1 MFSRRLKQKIIW
13 PIVVLYLLQ
22 TYFVSNEIFFGIS
35 IILVGY
41 SIARSRFQIKKLGI
55 PGLNFYVLLLAF
67 VSLVGIT
74 KYSLGFVARD
84 VYYESTN
91 ILLIYIGYN
100 LCFERSDTEDIFSTV
115 FVMIALSSIITFITG
130 AFTVVGGVSFA
141 TLRETFSVG
150 IKSIEAFLP
159 VYIVYI
165 IAYKK
170 VIISPKIDMLI
181 LVVWSVQAIM
191 NMSRTTLFGIA
202 IGIITSLLI
211 LSAKKQLNLY
221 RIRKILGITLII
233 AIIVVIAIKEMPDNV
248 TGRFI
253 DKIWNTFTEVNSRL
267 TFSSLADAN
276 SNWRGYEIAQAKNQ
290 WVESSLFA
298 KIFGSGN
305 GKLIS
310 ITYIPDLWQEIV
322 QSQNGITGVTVLH
335 NTYYTL
341 LIKGGVVLVCSF
353 ISMFLMNIRKG
364 YLRVRR
370 ASNTET
376 IILGTTLVLLSI
388 TMMIDAYVIRG
399 MMQNDAQLAW
409 SIMFGWI
416 SAKLSKRFSSDA
428 M

>member
-13 PIVVLYLLQ
+13 PIIALYLLQ
-22 TYFVSNEIFFGIS
+22 TYFLSYEVFFAVSIV
-35 IILVGY
+35 LVGY
-41 SIARSRFQIKKLGI
+41 SIARSRFKIKRLDI
-55 PGLNFYVLLLAF
+55 PGLLIYIFLLAF
-67 VSLVGIT
+67 VSSVGIA
-74 KYSLGFVARD
+74 KYPFGLVARD
-84 VYYESTN
+84 VYYEFTN
-91 ILLIYIGYN
+91 ILLIYVGYN
-100 LCFERSDTEDIFSTV
+100 LCFERNDTEDIFSTI
-115 FVMIALSSIITFITG
+115 FVMIALSSVITFITG

-165 IAYKK
+165 IAYKN
-170 VIISPKIDMLI
+170 VIISKKFDLCVLI
-181 LVVWSVQAIM
+181 VWSVQAIM

-202 IGIITSLLI
+202 IGIITSLFL

-221 RIRKILGITLII
+221 RIRKIIGITVII
-233 AIIVVIAIKEMPDNV
+233 AIIVVVAIKVMPDNV
-248 TGRFI
+248 TGRFV
-253 DKIWNTFTEVNSRL
+253 DKIWNTFTEVNSRV

-290 WVESSLFA
+290 WLESSLFA

-305 GKLIS
+305 GRLIS
-310 ITYIPDLWQEIV
+310 IIYIPDLWQEIV

-341 LIKGGVVLVCSF
+341 LIKGGVVLVYSF
-353 ISMFLMNIRKG
+353 ITMFLMNIRKG
-364 YLRVRR
+364 YLRVKR
-370 ASNTET
+370 ASDTET
-376 IILGTTLVLLSI
+376 IILGTTLVLLCI

-416 SAKLSKRFSSDA
+416 SAKLSKRFSSDV